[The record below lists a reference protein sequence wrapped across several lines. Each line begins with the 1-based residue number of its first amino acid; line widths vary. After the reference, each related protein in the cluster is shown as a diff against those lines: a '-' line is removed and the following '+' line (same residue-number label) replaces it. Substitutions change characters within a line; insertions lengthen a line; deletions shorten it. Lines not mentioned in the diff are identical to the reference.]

1 MSLVKTKNGIKPT
14 TEHVSDVSE
23 IFGVM
28 DSNRANN
35 FVIRKHKDGSISL
48 TKFQWR
54 YSMEQGREIWKVI
67 EHTQTGGNYAG

>member
-1 MSLVKTKNGIKPT
+1 MSFVRSNNGIRPT
-14 TEHVSDVSE
+14 IETVSDVSE
-23 IFGVM
+23 IFGVI

-54 YSMEQGREIWKVI
+54 YSMSRGREIWKVI
-67 EHTQTGGNYAG
+67 EHTQIGGNYAE